1 MTVESIYNYRKID
14 DRIATS
20 GQPTEAQFETIRD
33 EGYQAVINLAPHDA
47 KNHSRPN
54 ESEILSRLG
63 IDYAH
68 LPVAWTNPTQAGF
81 EAF

>member
-1 MTVESIYNYRKID
+1 
-14 DRIATS
+14 
-20 GQPTEAQFETIRD
+20 
-33 EGYQAVINLAPHDA
+33 
-47 KNHSRPN
+47 
-54 ESEILSRLG
+54 LSRLG